1 MRDPDAVL
9 RSIVRRARK
18 LLGTDVSYLSM
29 NDPAGTYMRVTDGAF
44 SPLFQKVRLGLGEGL
59 GGLVAQTAR
68 PYATADYFADARFNH
83 TRPIDSAVRDEG
95 LTAILGVPLKLDSKV
110 IGVLY
115 AADRTSR
122 EFPAEEVAL
131 LQSLADHAAIA
142 IDTASLFATIQSHN
156 EAMKRAEEAH
166 DRLTDLVLRGGSSAE
181 VAAAVG
187 ELLGGSVE
195 VLETVPSPAVRAN
208 GRAVLLDGVWVC
220 AVLAGSELLGGL
232 ALAGRPDLSDADR
245 RVFERS
251 AAVTALL
258 LLLRRTVAEAENKVR
273 GELITDIL
281 DGRDPAGLLARAR
294 RVGVEL
300 TEPHVVLVAD
310 GNLSA
315 ATHYASVY
323 RGLAGSRGRDVVLA
337 LP

>member
-1 MRDPDAVL
+1 MTRRREAELAALFETASELAGMRDPDAVL
-9 RSIVRRARK
+9 RSIVRRART

-29 NDPAGTYMRVTDGAF
+29 NDPVSTYMRVTDGSF

-83 TRPIDSAVRDEG
+83 TNPIDSAVHDEG

-166 DRLTDLVLRGGSSAE
+166 DRLTDLVLRGGSSAD

-187 ELLGGSVE
+187 ELLGGQVE
-195 VLETVPSPAVRAN
+195 VLDTVPTCGGAGQRT
-208 GRAVLLDGVWVC
+208 GRAARRRLGVR
-220 AVLAGSELLGGL
+220 G
-232 ALAGRPDLSDADR
+232 AGRIGTSGRHRADR
-245 RVFERS
+245 VPGPAERRSCGCSS
-251 AAVTALL
+251 A
-258 LLLRRTVAEAENKVR
+258 R
-273 GELITDIL
+273 
-281 DGRDPAGLLARAR
+281 PW
-294 RVGVEL
+294 
-300 TEPHVVLVAD
+300 
-310 GNLSA
+310 
-315 ATHYASVY
+315 
-323 RGLAGSRGRDVVLA
+323 
-337 LP
+337 